1 MFGLTNSMMFPHLIG
16 KHILLFSALFQRCP
30 SCSHEFYVLLFHIC
44 LATLVSPHVFPYF
57 FHIFHHIFLF
67 HRFPYVF
74 PGFFHHVFQ
83 ILSTFH
89 QVFQHFPWSSPIEP
103 RSAPG
108 ACATSPADAPTAAAP
123 GATRSAESAASKNGF
138 GSWV

>member
-1 MFGLTNSMMFPHLIG
+1 MLSQVFSSCFPDFVH
-16 KHILLFSALFQRCP
+16 FP
-30 SCSHEFYVLLFHIC
+30 SS
-44 LATLVSPHVFPYF
+44 FPAF
-57 FHIFHHIFLF
+57 
-67 HRFPYVF
+67 F
-74 PGFFHHVFQ
+74 PG
-83 ILSTFH
+83 
-89 QVFQHFPWSSPIEP
+89 PIEP